1 MKKPYNKPEILFED
15 FSLSSSITAGCDLD
29 TPLPSYE
36 QNCGYPTR
44 GGTVFVDGAQC
55 TTTPQDG
62 MFEGFCYHNP
72 TDMNNL
78 FNS

>member
-1 MKKPYNKPEILFED
+1 MKKSYSKPEILFED

-29 TPLPSYE
+29 TPMPSYE
-36 QNCGYPTR
+36 ENCGYPIR

-55 TTTPQDG
+55 TSTPQDG
-62 MFEGFCYHNP
+62 MYEGFCYHNP